1 MPTPDMPTLIS
12 LCQRRGFIFQ
22 SAEIYGGMKGLYDFG
37 PLGVELKNNLKAAWW
52 RAMVHDRDDM
62 EGLDG
67 AIIGH
72 PLMFKYS
79 GHTET
84 FNDPLTECLNCQ
96 ARMRTDK
103 MADPSVCETCGS
115 KNLLPPRA
123 FNMMFK
129 LQYGPMEGSGSEA
142 YLRPET
148 AQHIFTN
155 FKNVLDTTSRKL
167 PFGIAQMGKA
177 YRNEIIARNF
187 IFRVREFEQME
198 IEFFV
203 LPGEDEAWHERW
215 LETRLQWWENVGV
228 PRSRIQ
234 VKDVAKADLAH
245 YSKRTF
251 DLEYAFPHGFDEIE
265 GIANRTDYDLGNHT
279 KYQDELN
286 LTAKVHPNTHSNARL
301 AVQVDADPEAAAKGI
316 NGAKHWVVPFV
327 IEPSAGVERA
337 MLAVLCEAYTEEAL
351 PDGPNGEKNSRT
363 LLKLKPQLAPIKA
376 AVLPLAKNKPELVA
390 LAQEVK
396 NSLQKLGLG
405 RIMLDASGNVGKAY
419 RKHDEIGTPLCIT
432 VDFDSL
438 TDGQVTVRDRDS
450 MAQARVPIEALA
462 AQVRGVVVG

>member
-1 MPTPDMPTLIS
+1 MQQLVS

-52 RAMVHDRDDM
+52 RAMVHARDDM

-84 FNDPLTECLNCQ
+84 FNDPLTECRDCK

-103 MADPSVCETCGS
+103 MADPSMCETCGS
-115 KNLLPPRA
+115 KNLMEPRA

-129 LQYGPMEGSGSEA
+129 MQYGPMEGNGAEA

-155 FKNVLDTTSRKL
+155 FKNVLDATSRKL

-198 IEFFV
+198 IEYFV
-203 LPGEDEAWHERW
+203 MPGQDEAAHAEW
-215 LETRLQWWENVGV
+215 LETRLSWWESIGV
-228 PRSRIQ
+228 PRSQIK
-234 VKDVAKADLAH
+234 VKDVAKEDLAH
-245 YSKRTF
+245 YSKRTY
-251 DLEYAFPHGFDEIE
+251 DLEYAFPHGHDEIE

-279 KYQDELN
+279 KHQTELN
-286 LTAKVHPNTHSNARL
+286 ITAKVHENTHSNARL
-301 AVQVDADPEAAAKGI
+301 AVQIDEDPEAAAKGL
-316 NGAKHWVVPFV
+316 NGPKRWVVPFV

-337 MLAVLCEAYTEEAL
+337 MLAVLCEAYTEEVVKEG
-351 PDGPNGEKNSRT
+351 DTRIV
-363 LLKLKPQLAPIKA
+363 LKLKPHLAPIKA
-376 AVLPLAKNKPELVA
+376 AVLPLARNKPELVTK
-390 LAQEVK
+390 AQDVK
-396 NSLQKLGLG
+396 NTLQKLGLG
-405 RIMLDASGNVGKAY
+405 RIMLDTSGNVGKAY
-419 RKHDEIGTPLCIT
+419 RKHDEVGTPLCIT
-432 VDFDSL
+432 IDFDTL
-438 TDGQVTVRDRDS
+438 EDGAVTVRNRDS
-450 MAQARVPIEALA
+450 MAQVRLPIAELA
-462 AQVRGVVVG
+462 AHVRGVIEG

>member
-1 MPTPDMPTLIS
+1 MPIQDMKTLVA

-22 SAEIYGGMKGLYDFG
+22 SADIYGGMKGLYDFG
-37 PLGVELKNNLKAAWW
+37 PLGVELKNNIKAAWW
-52 RAMVHDRDDM
+52 RAMVYARDDM

-84 FNDPLTECLNCQ
+84 FNDPLTECLDCQ

-129 LQYGPMEGSGSEA
+129 MQYGPTEGSGSEA

-198 IEFFV
+198 IEYFV
-203 LPGEDEAWHERW
+203 MPGQDEAAHEAW
-215 LETRLQWWENVGV
+215 LETRLAWWESIGV
-228 PRSRIQ
+228 SRSRIK
-234 VKDVAKADLAH
+234 VKDVAKGDLAH
-245 YSKRTF
+245 YSKRTY
-251 DLEYAFPHGFDEIE
+251 DLEYAFPHGYDEIE
-265 GIANRTDYDLGNHT
+265 GIANRTDFDLGNHT
-279 KYQDELN
+279 KHQDELN
-286 LTAKVHPNTHSNARL
+286 LTAKVAPNSHSNARL
-301 AVQVDADPEAAAKGI
+301 AVQIDEDPEAAAKGI
-316 NGAKHWVVPFV
+316 NGPKRWVVPFV

-351 PDGPNGEKNSRT
+351 EGGDSRT
-363 LLKLKPQLAPIKA
+363 VLKFKPHLAPIKA
-376 AVLPLAKNKPELVA
+376 AVMPLARNKPELVA
-390 LAQEVK
+390 KAQELK

-405 RIMLDASGNVGKAY
+405 RIMLDTSGNVGKAY

-438 TDGQVTVRDRDS
+438 TDDQVTVRDRDT
-450 MAQARVPIEALA
+450 MTQIRLPIAELNAY
-462 AQVRGVVVG
+462 VRGVVEGN